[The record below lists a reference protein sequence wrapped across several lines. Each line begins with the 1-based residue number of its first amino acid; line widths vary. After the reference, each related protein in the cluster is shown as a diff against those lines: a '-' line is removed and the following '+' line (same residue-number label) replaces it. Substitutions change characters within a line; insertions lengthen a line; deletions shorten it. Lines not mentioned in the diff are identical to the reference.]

1 MTKKR
6 VLLGFVVLL
15 FALIAYQ
22 LYIFYGVKNNN
33 LQSIYLVPKD
43 AVYIIESQKP
53 IDNWDEISKS
63 EVWNHLQKS
72 DYFHQLAKNLLKV
85 DTIFKQQ
92 KSSFDFIGN
101 REMLISAHM
110 YKPKDYSFFYVIDL
124 QKIAKLSILKNN
136 IDRIVN
142 TNYKVSKRKYHN
154 HEITEIYDVK
164 SRETFYISFIQNQL
178 IASFVHTLVEASI
191 DEYQEPSIGRNLA
204 FLEIRKKV
212 GYDKLFRLYFQ
223 YQYLDEFSKYF
234 TDESNYFIN
243 SLSENLIFS
252 GFNFEFKNENII
264 AAEGYTNVSESAS
277 SYLKAVQKSG
287 VGRRS
292 IPKIAPK
299 QTAIYTSFT
308 FDSFSDFY
316 KNFEDIQKENP
327 QDFNTYLDNIEK
339 VENFLK
345 INIKDHFVSWVGN
358 EIAIL
363 NLESPINNAKNDVA
377 FILKVNDV
385 KNATDN
391 LHFIVEQIRKRTP
404 VKFKQIDYKGY
415 PINFM
420 SIKGFF
426 KLLLGDLFKGI
437 DRPYFTIIDDYV
449 VFSNHPNT
457 LKYIINNYSA
467 HQTLE
472 NAEDYKAFDRY
483 FNSKSSVYLYINTP
497 LLYNNAYLLAN
508 KTMKKNMKINKD
520 FIICFPQ
527 IGFQLS
533 SNDALFK
540 SNLIVNYQDPT
551 VVKNND
557 FYNSLFK
564 TARSSKT
571 RKVNSTEITEAVFII
586 PEIYPTDLSAKK
598 YSIKYANGNTKLSV
612 ELKNGLKHGSYREY
626 YRNGKL
632 KISGKYR
639 KDKQTGIW
647 KAYDKEGK
655 LAIKKRL

>member
-6 VLLGFVVLL
+6 VFLGFLVLL
-15 FALIAYQ
+15 FTLIAYQ
-22 LYIFYGVKNNN
+22 VYVFYIEENNN
-33 LQSIYLVPKD
+33 IQSIYLVPKD
-43 AVYIIESQKP
+43 AVYILESQEP
-53 IDNWDEISKS
+53 IDNWEEISKS
-63 EVWNHLQKS
+63 DVWNHLQKNS
-72 DYFHQLAKNLLKV
+72 YFSKLAKNLLKL

-92 KSSFDFIGN
+92 KGSFDFIGN

-110 YKPKDYSFFYVIDL
+110 YKKNDYSFFYVVDL
-124 QKIAKLSILKNN
+124 QKIAKLSLFKNN
-136 IDRIVN
+136 IDKLVN
-142 TNYKVSKRKYHN
+142 SNYKVSKRKYHN
-154 HEITEIYDVK
+154 HEITEIYDIK
-164 SRETFYISFIQNQL
+164 SRETLYISFVQNQL
-178 IASFVHTLVEASI
+178 IASYVHSLVEASL
-191 DEYQEPSIGRNLA
+191 DQYQEPSIGRNLA

-234 TDESNYFIN
+234 TNKPNYFIN

-252 GFNFEFKNENII
+252 GFSFEFENKNTIV
-264 AAEGYTNVSESAS
+264 AEGFTNVSESAS
-277 SYLKAVQKSG
+277 SYLKAIQKSG
-287 VGRRS
+287 TGRRS
-292 IPKIAPK
+292 VPEIAPK
-299 QTAIYTSFT
+299 QTAVYTSFT
-308 FDSFSDFY
+308 FHSFADFY
-316 KNFEDIQKENP
+316 KNFEEIQKENP

-345 INIKDHFVSWVGN
+345 INLKKHFISWIDD

-363 NLESPINNAKNDVA
+363 NIESPINNTKNDVA

-426 KLLLGDLFKGI
+426 KLLLGDLFKDI

-472 NAEDYKAFDRY
+472 NAEEYKN
-483 FNSKSSVYLYINTP
+483 FNDNFSSKSSVYLYINTP
-497 LLYNNAYLLAN
+497 LLYKNAYFLAN
-508 KTMKKNMKINKD
+508 KTTKKSMRENKD

-533 SNDALFK
+533 SDDTLFK
-540 SNLIVNYQDPT
+540 SNLAINYQDPALI
-551 VVKNND
+551 KSND
-557 FYNSLFK
+557 FFK
-564 TARSSKT
+564 SIHKATNTSHTKLSDPNK
-571 RKVNSTEITEAVFII
+571 ITEAIFNI
-586 PEIYPTDLSAKK
+586 PEIYPTDLTAKK
-598 YSIKYANGNTKLSV
+598 YVKKYTNGSIKLSV
-612 ELKNGLKHGSYREY
+612 ALKNGLKHGSYKEY
-626 YRNGKL
+626 YTNGML

-639 KDKQTGIW
+639 KDKQTGVW

-655 LAIKKRL
+655 LVLRKRL